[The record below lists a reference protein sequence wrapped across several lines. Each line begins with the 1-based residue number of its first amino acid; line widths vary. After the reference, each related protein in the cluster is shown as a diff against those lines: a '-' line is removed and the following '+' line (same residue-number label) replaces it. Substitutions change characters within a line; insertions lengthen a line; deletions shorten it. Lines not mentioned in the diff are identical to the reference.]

1 MTVETVRG
9 SARQAV
15 WLLAVGGTLT
25 GIVLAGNLL
34 GWLDSGDDALADVL
48 TSIVPGVTFIGIG
61 ALIVWR
67 TDAARIGWL
76 LGAMG
81 MSVMAAGVAG
91 GLSDMG
97 FIAGEAVGGAFWLSW
112 ILAIGLLIAWFPT
125 GRVVSPRWVWL
136 QWSFLALIAA
146 NFLLYSFSGEV
157 CDVYSDDIG
166 GCVTWVRN
174 PIGIAGVPNP
184 EFGAI
189 SGPLFTVAGVLFVS
203 AVLSLIVRVVRSNG
217 VERQQLKWFL
227 LAGSLVVLSLVIESV
242 MDGLSDSPAPSWVDA
257 LSTIG
262 LVFLPLSM
270 ILAIF
275 RYRLYDIDRIISRT
289 VTYAIVVALLAGAVA
304 LVATLVS
311 TRFESPLVVAATTL
325 GVAAVFNPLRRR
337 VQHVVD
343 RRFNRSRYDHE
354 RVVESFVTRL
364 RDQVDPG
371 LLIADWSQVA
381 TDTME
386 PSAVGVWVRG
396 N

>member
-1 MTVETVRG
+1 VTKSVVRG

-15 WLLAVGGTLT
+15 WLIAVGGALT
-25 GIVLAGNLL
+25 GIVLAGNLF
-34 GWLDSGDDALADVL
+34 GWLDSGDDALADIL
-48 TSIVPGVTFIGIG
+48 TSIVPGVAFIGIG

-81 MSVMAAGVAG
+81 TSVMAAGVAG

-97 FIAGEAVGGAFWLSW
+97 FIAGEAIGGAFWLSW
-112 ILAIGLLIAWFPT
+112 ILAIGLLITWFPT

-136 QWSFLALIAA
+136 QWSYLALIAA

-157 CDVYSDDIG
+157 CDVYSDEVG

-174 PIGIAGVPNP
+174 PIGIEGVPNP

-189 SGPLFTVAGVLFVS
+189 SGPLFAFAGVLFVS
-203 AVLSLIVRVVRSNG
+203 AVVSLIVRVVRSNG

-227 LAGSLVVLSLVIESV
+227 LAGSLVVLSLVIESL
-242 MDGLSDSPAPSWVDA
+242 MDGLSDLPAPFWVDA

-289 VTYAIVVALLAGAVA
+289 VSYAVVAGMLAAVVAGVAALAGAQ
-304 LVATLVS
+304 
-311 TRFESPLVVAATTL
+311 FDEPLVVAATTL
-325 GVAAVFNPLRRR
+325 GVAALFNPLRNRTQR
-337 VQHVVD
+337 LVD
-343 RRFNRSRYDHE
+343 RRFNRAKYDAEQIAE
-354 RVVESFVTRL
+354 RFGSGL
-364 RDQVDPG
+364 RDEVDSTQIVEG
-371 LLIADWSQVA
+371 WASVVA
-381 TDTME
+381 TTLQPTTM
-386 PSAVGVWVRG
+386 GVWVR
-396 N
+396 